1 MNIMSQLKA
10 LGACLLQRVS
20 ASLGLTLKRGLV
32 AMLVGVSL
40 WSISAPAQAADAN
53 DYYENERGAV
63 QSTERYD
70 TIQPKTGEFN
80 NFEDTDPRR
89 NTQSTEAKARALQ
102 DTAERQRAMD
112 AEPLGSAGDAF
123 NKIKSKLGET
133 ADDLTNRA
141 SDAADEVTDYTRRK

>member
-10 LGACLLQRVS
+10 LGVRRLQRVS

-32 AMLVGVSL
+32 AVLVGVSL

-53 DYYENERGAV
+53 DYYENERGAL
-63 QSTERYD
+63 QNTERYD
-70 TIQPKTGEFN
+70 TIQPKTGDFN
-80 NFEDTDPRR
+80 NFEDADPRR
-89 NTQSTEAKARALQ
+89 DTQSVTAKARALK

-112 AEPLGSAGDAF
+112 AEPLESAGDVV

-133 ADDLTNRA
+133 ADDLADRA
-141 SDAADEVTDYTRRK
+141 SSTTDEVTSYTRRK